1 MLHQSSTK
9 GHPTK
14 ISENICVCLLSCC
27 FAFFWVTHPV
37 IFAFRL
43 KETEGGYGVFL
54 ECDNTIKDSILKH
67 LKVYNLRRK
76 VNISPC
82 SELSVWAVLSQQN
95 KPGQEFSKPELSSP
109 DKALAWEADPRTQ
122 QMGWRFV
129 LQSDVD
135 PLKVIA
141 SCQKGDTEDY
151 HRHRYAI
158 GMTPALNKDK
168 QEHPERESNLFRR
181 ARALLKLWIFFFFFW
196 ERGGCFYNSGRTGC
210 F

>member
-1 MLHQSSTK
+1 M
-9 GHPTK
+9 
-14 ISENICVCLLSCC
+14 
-27 FAFFWVTHPV
+27 
-37 IFAFRL
+37 
-43 KETEGGYGVFL
+43 
-54 ECDNTIKDSILKH
+54 
-67 LKVYNLRRK
+67 
-76 VNISPC
+76 
-82 SELSVWAVLSQQN
+82 WAVLSQQN

-168 QEHPERESNLFRR
+168 QEHPEREREQLI
-181 ARALLKLWIFFFFFW
+181 LKGEGFTKTLNIFL
-196 ERGGCFYNSGRTGC
+196 GGDVFITVGGQVAFNTICSIIFSQIRTKIRFTRMGSTVAW
-210 F
+210 